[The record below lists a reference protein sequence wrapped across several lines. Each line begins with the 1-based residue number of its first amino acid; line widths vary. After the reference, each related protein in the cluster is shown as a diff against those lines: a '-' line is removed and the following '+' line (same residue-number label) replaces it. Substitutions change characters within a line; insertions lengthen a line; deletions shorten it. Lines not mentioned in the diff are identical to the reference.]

1 MIKKIFSG
9 ILILVGLFMALAV
22 NAVQTTVSTS
32 PHWKNGN
39 ITVYI
44 PPKEQKT
51 DTMKHAFQRWQRMS
65 FGKLNF
71 TFVEK
76 EPAQITVQFSDKVSG
91 ADGPIGVCSLVTEGM
106 YIKQANITIATK
118 SKEKYSDDMIFTTML
133 HEVGHALG
141 LNDSTRK
148 YRSIMHFPVTED
160 QDILSI
166 DMEKLFKI
174 NNWSWAQRNLEP

>member
-1 MIKKIFSG
+1 MMKKIFSG
-9 ILILVGLFMALAV
+9 IIILAGLFLALSA
-22 NAVQTTVSTS
+22 NAAQTTVSTS
-32 PHWKNGN
+32 PHWESGK

-44 PPKEQKT
+44 PPKQPKT
-51 DTMKHAFQRWQRMS
+51 DTMRHAFEKWQNMS
-65 FGKLNF
+65 HGNLSF

-76 EPAQITVQFSDKVSG
+76 EPAQITVQFSEKVSG
-91 ADGPIGVCSLVTEGM
+91 SDGPIGICSLSTEGM
-106 YIKQANITIATK
+106 YITQANITIATK
-118 SKEKYSDDMIFTTML
+118 NTEAYSNDMIYTTML

-174 NNWSWAQRNLEP
+174 NNWSWSQRNVEK